1 MLQKNNVA
9 QEISTYVRISSE
21 TETEKGSVS
30 FLFPNPIYC
39 DFYLCQDCNKI
50 LMLNNTYFHS
60 PYWNA
65 YQAVSSGVLSSFSS
79 FTLFKKHWIRS

>member
-9 QEISTYVRISSE
+9 QEISSYVRISSE

-39 DFYLCQDCNKI
+39 DFYLSQDSNKI
-50 LMLNNTYFHS
+50 LMLNNTYYHS
-60 PYWNA
+60 SFWNA
-65 YQAVSSGVLSSFSS
+65 NQAVISGVLSSVSS
-79 FTLFKKHWIRS
+79 FTLFKKH